1 MTLPLSLRLKEGEVL
16 EGRPH
21 MCLPAPRLLGLPS
34 RRIPLHRLGSLL
46 LLAHSNTAGKEK
58 NRRESILT
66 HSIQS
71 NSLLSRFH
79 RLSFPERSSPFGLHA
94 AISDAKLAPEF
105 RIFFGGSTI
114 RISPSVVLLA
124 GRPARW
130 TADGHAREEEASAL
144 SPPSP
149 PAGISL
155 MFARERCDGRMGEG
169 IAVRVR
175 RVGEYRGLRNERAL
189 FP

>member
-1 MTLPLSLRLKEGEVL
+1 
-16 EGRPH
+16 
-21 MCLPAPRLLGLPS
+21 MCLPASRLLGLPS

-79 RLSFPERSSPFGLHA
+79 RLSYQSVPR
-94 AISDAKLAPEF
+94 
-105 RIFFGGSTI
+105 
-114 RISPSVVLLA
+114 PSVFTRRSPTQNWHPSSGFFLGGAQLGFPRPSSFWPA